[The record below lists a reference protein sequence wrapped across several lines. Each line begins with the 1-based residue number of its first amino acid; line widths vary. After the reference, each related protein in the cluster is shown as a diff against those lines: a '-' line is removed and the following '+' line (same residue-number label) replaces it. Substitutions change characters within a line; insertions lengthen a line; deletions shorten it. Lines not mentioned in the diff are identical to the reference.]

1 MKKGFF
7 TILLALGF
15 SFGSAQDL
23 VLPKDFR
30 QHNLTEY
37 NSSLLSPIFGLDR
50 NNPESIALWARW
62 QWQNVDSDP
71 STLFINYSRILNPES
86 AVGLGFFQHNTG
98 TYLQTGGAINYSYV
112 LQLENNASIS
122 FGANLFAFS
131 QSLAD
136 DQFIP
141 NTGVVLPPVEEGNSF
156 LLQLAPSL
164 QFAIQ
169 NFRIGIV
176 GENLFDYNFSTS
188 ERATKPAEKIYLGFT
203 SYDVPI
209 SESEDGERTYV
220 RPMAYYK
227 NIPGADD
234 QYGLSAIFSTPKF
247 WVQGGY
253 NSFYGVSGGLGG
265 RIARN
270 FSIGALAEFGIDEAL
285 DGRDPSFEIVT
296 AYYLGHRDPREKVVG
311 FEVEDDEEIMVPEE
325 QVLPEE
331 STEAVEE
338 QDVPETEAQPTVEEI
353 QEEERQAAIAAAA
366 AAEAAREDTR
376 AQQERLDQE
385 RRAEAERIRKEE
397 QVRDSLS
404 RARAAEIEAA
414 RIQNQEAT
422 EVDEEQPQEGEKYQ
436 ESTITKEGVA
446 SGYYLIV
453 NVFSKQSYFD
463 AFMKKLQDR
472 GLNPGSFLRPVNN
485 YNYVYL
491 ARYDTMSEARRV
503 KNSRYNGRYTDEIW
517 IFGVVP
523 D

>member
-7 TILLALGF
+7 TILLAIGF
-15 SFGSAQDL
+15 SFGSAQDP
-23 VLPKDFR
+23 VLPRDFR

-37 NSSLLSPIFGLDR
+37 NSSFLSPIFGIDR
-50 NNPESIALWARW
+50 NKPESIALWTRW
-62 QWQNVDSDP
+62 QWQNIDSDP
-71 STLFINYSRILNPES
+71 STLFINYSRILNSES

-98 TYLQTGGAINYSYV
+98 TYLQTGGVINYSYV
-112 LQLENNASIS
+112 LNLENNASIS

-131 QSLAD
+131 QTLAD
-136 DQFIP
+136 DQFTSNPGII
-141 NTGVVLPPVEEGNSF
+141 LPPEEEGGSF

-164 QFAIQ
+164 QFAID

-188 ERATKPAEKIYLGFT
+188 ERATQPSEKIYLGFA
-203 SYDVPI
+203 SYDVAI
-209 SESEDGERTYV
+209 SESEDGDRTYV

-234 QYGLSAIFSTPKF
+234 QYGLSAVYSTPKF
-247 WVQGGY
+247 WVQGGF

-265 RIARN
+265 RFARN
-270 FSIGALAEFGIDEAL
+270 FSIGALVEFGVDEAL
-285 DGRDPSFEIVT
+285 DGRDPSFEIIT
-296 AYYLGHRDPREKVVG
+296 AYYLGAREPREKVVG

-325 QVLPEE
+325 QVQPEE
-331 STEAVEE
+331 SIEE
-338 QDVPETEAQPTVEEI
+338 VGKEDVPETEAQPTAEEI

-366 AAEAAREDTR
+366 AAEAAREDAR
-376 AQQERLDQE
+376 AQEELLDQQ
-385 RRAEAERIRKEE
+385 RRAEAERIRREE

-404 RARAAEIEAA
+404 RVRAAEIEAA
-414 RIQNQEAT
+414 RNQAQET
-422 EVDEEQPQEGEKYQ
+422 EVDEEKPQEGEKYQ

-446 SGYYLIV
+446 PGYYLIV
-453 NVFSKQSYFD
+453 NVFGKKNYFD

-491 ARYDTMSEARRV
+491 QRYDTMSEARRV
-503 KNSRYNGRYTDEIW
+503 RNSKFNGRYTDEIW